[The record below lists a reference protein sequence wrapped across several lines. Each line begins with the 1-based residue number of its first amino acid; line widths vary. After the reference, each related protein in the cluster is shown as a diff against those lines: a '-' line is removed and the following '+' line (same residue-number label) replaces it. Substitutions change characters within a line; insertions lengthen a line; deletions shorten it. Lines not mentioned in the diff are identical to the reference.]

1 MASLLKAAGLGAAAM
16 YLFDPQQGRRRR
28 ALLRDQYVHLMN
40 SAQHTVDVTRRDLQ
54 NRLQGC
60 IAEFS
65 GALHGDEP
73 VSDEKLVARVR
84 SKLGRAVAHPS
95 AIEVTAENGVITLSG
110 PVLASEAAN
119 LVRYVG
125 NVSGV
130 NSVANQLDVH
140 ETPDG
145 IAALQGGSPKS
156 GQTWDV
162 MQSNWSPTTRLAVGS
177 GAAAVGLYVLN
188 RPVMLT
194 CLASALGLVLMS
206 AAEAGAGESQSRQ
219 SGNPGESSMGGNG
232 QSHQSAGLS
241 GNQTAGGS
249 DAQSSGNTES
259 PVRAGEFS

>member
-1 MASLLKAAGLGAAAM
+1 MASLLKAVGLGATAM
-16 YLFDPQQGRRRR
+16 YFFDPQQGRRRR
-28 ALLRDQYVHLMN
+28 ALLRDQCVHLMN
-40 SAQHTVDVTRRDLQ
+40 TTQHTIDVTKRDLQ
-54 NRLQGC
+54 NRMQGC

-84 SKLGRAVAHPS
+84 SKLGRAVSHPS
-95 AIEVTAENGVITLSG
+95 AIEVTADNGVITLSG
-110 PVLASEAAN
+110 PVLAREAAN

-130 NSVANQLDVH
+130 SSVDNQLDVH
-140 ETPDG
+140 ENPGG

-156 GQTWDV
+156 GETWDV
-162 MQSNWSPTTRLAVGS
+162 MQNNWSPTTRLAVGS
-177 GAAAVGLYVLN
+177 GAAAVALYVLN

-206 AAEAGAGESQSRQ
+206 AAEAGTGENQNQQSGHQGESNIVGDGQSR
-219 SGNPGESSMGGNG
+219 
-232 QSHQSAGLS
+232 QSAGLS
-241 GNQTAGGS
+241 GNQTTGGS
-249 DAQSSGNTES
+249 DEQSSANAES